1 MNRALETEL
10 MRLLHGELPDEQARA
25 LRDRLGREPDLAAAW
40 ARLERT
46 WSGLELPPAAAA
58 PPGLAQRVLA
68 RARREAVAADNGLS
82 WSAAPTWV
90 RASAAAA
97 LAAGLA
103 LGIGGAVG
111 TGLGAGLGAGL
122 GSGSRTAARL
132 QEPDEAVSVITGSSA
147 APSLAETYWDAL
159 EDLDSTSPDTDGE
172 PL

>member
-1 MNRALETEL
+1 
-10 MRLLHGELPDEQARA
+10 
-25 LRDRLGREPDLAAAW
+25 
-40 ARLERT
+40 
-46 WSGLELPPAAAA
+46 
-58 PPGLAQRVLA
+58 
-68 RARREAVAADNGLS
+68 
-82 WSAAPTWV
+82 V

-111 TGLGAGLGAGL
+111 TGLGAGLGAGLGVGL